1 MMNLKLFLSV
11 FFIVGTFLANAQKF
25 TTVRAS
31 IAPNFTMVSMDG
43 DTFNLYTEL
52 NAGKIV
58 VLDFFATACPSC
70 QQNTP
75 KLDSVWQAYGY
86 GGDSLWVWGIECS
99 FGDSNYVQ
107 HINDFET
114 NFGGQFPIFSTFQN
128 TDSVLTIYGITWTP
142 QYYLICPDTK
152 VKQPRMEIT
161 EVDSVI
167 QACQQILTGIAE
179 FQKDKSPA
187 IFYANGQLYIS
198 GLQDNGFLLEIFSPI
213 GKLIFQQQIQ
223 TRNEVSISLPR
234 NIVPSGIYFVRLSND
249 KTIFSSK
256 YFFAK

>member
-1 MMNLKLFLSV
+1 MNLKAIFFSV
-11 FFIVGTFLANAQKF
+11 FFVAGIFLVNAQKV
-25 TTVRAS
+25 TTIRAS
-31 IAPNFTMVSMDG
+31 IAPDFTMISMDG

-52 NAGKIV
+52 DAGKIV

-70 QQNTP
+70 QTNTP

-107 HINDFET
+107 HINDFEA
-114 NFGGQFPIFSTFQN
+114 NYGGQFPVFSTFQN

-152 VKQPRMEIT
+152 IKQPRMEIT

-167 QACQQILTGIAE
+167 QACQQILTNVSE
-179 FQKDKSPA
+179 LQNDESPTV
-187 IFYANGQLYIS
+187 FYANNQLHIS
-198 GLQDNGFLLEIFSPI
+198 GLPDNKSLLEIFSPV
-213 GKLIFQQQIQ
+213 GKLVFRQQIDES
-223 TRNEVSISLPR
+223 NNVLISLSDL
-234 NIVPSGIYFVRLSND
+234 PSGIYFVRLSSK
-249 KTIFSSK
+249 KTVFSAK

>member
-1 MMNLKLFLSV
+1 MNLKSIFFSVSFL
-11 FFIVGTFLANAQKF
+11 VGTFLVNAQV
-25 TTVRAS
+25 TTIRAS
-31 IAPNFTMVSMDG
+31 IAPDFTMVSMDG

-75 KLDSVWQAYGY
+75 KLDSVWQAYGC

-114 NFGGQFPIFSTFQN
+114 NYGGQFPIFSTFQN
-128 TDSVLTIYGITWTP
+128 TDSVLTLYGITWTP

-152 VKQPRMEIT
+152 TKQPRMEIT

-167 QACQQILTGIAE
+167 QACQQILTSVTGL
-179 FQKDKSPA
+179 QKDESPT
-187 IFYANGQLYIS
+187 IFYAAGQLHIS
-198 GLQDNGFLLEIFSPI
+198 GLQNRKSLLEIFSPA
-213 GKLIFQQQIQ
+213 GKLIFQQQIE
-223 TRNEVSISLPR
+223 TGNKTSVSLP
-234 NIVPSGIYFVRLSND
+234 NNLPEGIYFVRLCNNR
-249 KTIFSSK
+249 IVFSSK

>member
-1 MMNLKLFLSV
+1 MNFKPVFLSA
-11 FFIVGTFLANAQKF
+11 FFVVGTFLANAQKVK
-25 TTVRAS
+25 TVRAS
-31 IAPNFTMVSMDG
+31 IAPDFTMVSMDG

-99 FGDSNYVQ
+99 FGDSNFVQ
-107 HINDFET
+107 HINDFEASY
-114 NFGGQFPIFSTFQN
+114 GGQFPIFSTFQN
-128 TDSVLTIYGITWTP
+128 TDSVLTIYGITYTP

-152 VKQPRMEIT
+152 IKQPRMEIT

-167 QACQQILTGIAE
+167 QACQQILTDVSE
-179 FQKDKSPA
+179 LQKDESPT
-187 IFYANGQLYIS
+187 IFYADGRLHIS
-198 GLQDNGFLLEIFSPI
+198 GPQDGAFLLEVFSPV
-213 GKLIFQQQIQ
+213 GKLIFRQQIR
-223 TRNEVSISLPR
+223 TRNKTSVSLP
-234 NIVPSGIYFVRLSND
+234 NNLPAGIYFVRLSND
-249 KTIFSSK
+249 KTVFSSK